1 MGVYKIIGRLSVDL
15 IKVLGYKISALD
27 IEKELLLHPYI
38 EDVAVM
44 GMKDGCKSEK
54 IIALIVIKSECRDQ
68 FDLNEFYRWCKLKLP
83 SYSVPNK
90 IEIVL
95 KLHKNQMGK
104 VNKKELI
111 KIYY

>member
-1 MGVYKIIGRLSVDL
+1 LGVYKIIGRLSVDL
-15 IKVLGYKISALD
+15 IKVSGYKISALD
-27 IEKELLLHPYI
+27 IERELLLHPYI

-44 GMKDGCKSEK
+44 SLKDECKNEK
-54 IIALIVIKSECRDQ
+54 IIALIVLKSDFKDL
-68 FDLNEFYRWCKLKLP
+68 FDLNEFYRWCKLRLP
-83 SYSVPNK
+83 SYSVPSK